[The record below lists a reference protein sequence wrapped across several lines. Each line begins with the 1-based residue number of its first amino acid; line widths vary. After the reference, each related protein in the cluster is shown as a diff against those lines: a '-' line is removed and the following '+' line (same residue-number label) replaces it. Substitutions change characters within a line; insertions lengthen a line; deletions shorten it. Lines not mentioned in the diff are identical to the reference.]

1 MIFNT
6 LDNELE
12 GIDNKLS
19 LWGKSFSSIKEDRD
33 SGINLK
39 RSLFGKAI
47 NDKDIAQIKL
57 YNEAIENG
65 ISADEAFAA
74 SMTQTSSAAK
84 SLVRAANG
92 GTVAAEAMTKATNAS
107 KTAMIGAKVAATALN
122 MALSAG
128 LAILIQLVA
137 TGISELIHYYDNLAD
152 EVNDIKTGYEDAQN
166 TIKSHSQTIDEIS
179 DRYEQLS
186 SGVDTLGNNIS
197 LTTDEFEEYNSICN
211 EIADMYPS
219 LVQGWTE
226 EGNAILTL
234 KGNVEQLTEAYRQEQ
249 IEANNALI
257 TNAKDIIKN
266 SNHSSSE
273 LDSVGNDIGLE
284 TWEYKILKDY
294 VTTDDLENYLKEN
307 GSLGTFGELIRKM
320 GIDTSKYKNVS
331 DVWTSETIEQA
342 VKENR
347 QTIKSY
353 LDTFE
358 SEMNDAIS
366 DKKSLAEAYFSNQLL
381 KSGDAETAASKLS
394 SQMQNIVSSIIS
406 NVDYDTASQWNDYA
420 DIQNYV
426 NEIIEEIGSLSTSD
440 QNSIT
445 ALLDIQTKYNGNNC
459 TAGEYNNA
467 IEAAKKV
474 IGNFDEDTQKQIKVV
489 LGIDDNDFKEKYD
502 TIRRSLEN
510 EADTSWVNSLNA
522 NELDIMYDYI
532 QKVNNI
538 TNSGLP
544 SLSEITGID
553 ESFSGQIEDY
563 VDKMTLLQETLLR
576 IGNGDFKAKDFE
588 YLVKIFPELAG
599 QSDNLDSAIN
609 SLMGD
614 MQSDIIGDFSKQ
626 FGNVDSEKDR
636 EELSKFQDSVLS
648 LGQTVGSTAFSI
660 DIETEID
667 DMDKFYTAMKESVSA
682 TGLTAESITNLKSRY
697 QDLENYDAARLF
709 EKTEHGIHLNTKAL
723 RELEA
728 EYEKKIFEKNAET
741 LDNLT
746 DEYNNLTTRINEAQ
760 DAETRATLYTQREE
774 VLNKIKD
781 NAELAAQYEGL
792 TSAFNKWQQ
801 AQSIGE
807 EGDMYDS
814 VTDGLEHMKE
824 LYKEGLVGTNE
835 FRAAVQLMSNEDLS
849 TASIDEL
856 IAAYDKGYPKMQKY
870 FKDGSDGCLNF
881 LHDVEKLNSDW
892 VHLNK
897 DGSWDIDFGIGSDQE
912 VTDALGINVES
923 VQSIL
928 RKLSDFGFDINLD
941 SIYTSF
947 DLLES
952 NAEKANKKLKELGKT
967 DYDFVFGSK
976 NIKDI
981 NEQLKEAKRLYDELE
996 RNEDGSINI
1005 EAEGAR
1011 ETVSILE
1018 TLARQKAELSTP
1030 TILKIDASKIED
1042 KGLRDSITQIQNSL
1056 GDTHIKLSIAREIG
1070 DTELIED
1077 LEAELK
1083 EKIKS
1088 LSENNQIFIEA
1099 GIDENSSWDDIQ
1111 AALNKYQEEH
1121 PEINV
1126 ETKIDTDEVSQKVNA
1141 AMDAVEQRLDGMK
1154 IDFDFDN
1161 GFLENIFGDGFT
1173 IKVGADTE
1181 EANQKLDNTSE
1192 KAGEAAKERTTKVKA
1207 DTDDGNKSINGFISL
1222 KNLAAQGIFTPINAN
1237 IGGGVTSLNKF
1248 NDVKNKAAQ
1257 GATANVNAEIYGQ
1270 SRLSSFLSTLRSIA
1284 GNWVANVKS
1293 VINGRNQHQGTAH
1306 AYGTAWKNGNWGT
1319 KESGIALMG
1328 ELGEEL
1334 VVRGSNWF
1342 TVGEDSAGFYK
1353 YQKGDIIFNAD
1364 QTKQIFEKGKITNG
1378 NKRGATF
1385 AQGTAFSGGSGTIY
1399 ANGKVKTTS
1408 SGSSGSSGKKS
1419 SKNSGNSDDKDP
1431 EIFDWIEV
1439 AIQRVEEAIDR
1450 LDQKANNV
1458 FKSWKSRNSAIA
1470 DEIAQVSREIDI
1482 QSKGYDRYIQEANS
1496 VGLSSSLAKR
1506 VREGTIDINEYDE
1519 DTQKLISSYKEWYDK
1534 SEDCKTALEEL
1545 REAQSK
1551 LYKDAFDN
1559 IAKMHEELLDVIDFY
1574 KSSLDEKI
1582 SQTEEKG
1589 YLVSAEYYDALIKQ
1603 EKDNNKQLSKER
1615 TELLNSLEKA
1625 MKSGTITQGSEAW
1638 YEMCSEIDQVTL
1650 AIEESNTALLEY
1662 QNTIR
1667 ELDWEVF
1674 ELIQK
1679 RISDITSESDFLI
1692 DLMSNDKLYKD
1703 NGQLT
1708 DMGLSTMGL
1717 HGVNY
1722 NVAMAQADEYRNKIA
1737 ELNKEISKDPYN
1749 QTLVDKRDEY
1759 LELQRES
1766 ILAAEDEKQAIID
1779 MVKEGIELEL
1789 DSLKELI
1796 NTYTD
1801 ALDAQKD
1808 LYDYQKNVEKQ
1819 TKEIAKLQK
1828 QISAY
1833 SGDVSEETKAKIQEL
1848 KVSLEDAETE
1858 LRETE
1863 YEKYISD
1870 QKELL
1875 DELYNEYEITLNQRL
1890 DNIDALISDMI
1901 AEINANA
1908 TTISD
1913 TLSQKAEEVGINLSD
1928 KMTNIWDTGS
1938 WSGVK
1943 SVLTTYN
1950 GNMLNAVTTVSKT
1963 VSTISTN
1970 IASMITQLN
1979 SIAKTNVKSVTSSSS
1994 TTSKQANTKP
2004 NTSSSSK
2011 KTSSSNSSSSSGDGK
2026 PKVGEKV
2033 KFNSGNYYGD
2043 SYGGNGWGNRNRGG
2057 YVYITRI
2064 VNSPR
2069 SGQNYPIH
2077 ISTGTKLGSGDLG
2090 WLKLNQLSGYK
2101 LGKKR
2106 ISNSQYAWTQE
2117 MGKTEA
2123 IIRPSDNA
2131 ILTPLNKG
2139 DSILNSAATSN
2150 LFDFANNPNKF
2161 INDNIESLKGLTI
2174 PKSSSNNTING
2185 DIGFSLTLPNV
2196 TNYEEF
2202 KSKLQHD
2209 KKFENMIRAVT
2220 TDRLFGGSS
2229 LKKHKY

>member
-1 MIFNT
+1 MIFAT
-6 LDNELE
+6 LDNELD
-12 GIDNKLS
+12 GINNKIGF
-19 LWGKSFSSIKEDRD
+19 WGKSLNSISEDFN
-33 SGINLK
+33 SKQGLK
-39 RSLFGKAI
+39 NSLFNKGLT
-47 NDKDIAQIKL
+47 NDDIHRIDL
-57 YNEAIENG
+57 YNDALDRG
-65 ISADEAFAA
+65 VG
-74 SMTQTSSAAK
+74 TQTAWYRSMHNASDVAK
-84 SLVRAANG
+84 QLVENERYG
-92 GTVAAEAMTKATNAS
+92 KVATENLTAATNAS
-107 KTAMIGAKVAATALN
+107 KTAMIGAKVATTALN

-128 LAILIQLVA
+128 LAIAIQLVIS
-137 TGISELIHYYDNLAD
+137 GISELIHYYDNLANK
-152 EVNDIKTGYEDAQN
+152 VNDITTEYNDAQD
-166 TIKSHSQTIDEIS
+166 TIQSHSQTIDEIS
-179 DRYEQLS
+179 GRYEQLS
-186 SGVDTLGNNIS
+186 TGVDAFGNNVS
-197 LTTDEFEEYNSICN
+197 LTTDEFKEYNSICN

-219 LVQGWTE
+219 LVQGWTK

-234 KGNVEQLTEAYRQEQ
+234 KGNVEQLTEAYKQEQ

-257 TNAKDIIKN
+257 TNAKDIIKD
-266 SNHSSSE
+266 SSHSSSE
-273 LDSVGNDIGLE
+273 LNSTGNDIGLE

-294 VTTDDLENYLKEN
+294 ITTSDLQKYLKEN

-320 GIDTSKYKNVS
+320 GVDTSKYKNMS

-347 QTIKSY
+347 QTIQSY

-358 SEMNDAIS
+358 SEMDDAIAG
-366 DKKSLAEAYFSNQLL
+366 KKSLAEAYFSNQLL
-381 KSGDAETAASKLS
+381 KSENAETAASKLS
-394 SQMQNIVSSIIS
+394 VQLQSIVSSIIN
-406 NVDYDTASQWNDYA
+406 NVDYETATQWNDYT

-426 NEIIEEIGSLSTSD
+426 NGIIEEISSLSTSD
-440 QNSIT
+440 QDGIT
-445 ALLDIQTKYNGNNC
+445 ALLDIQTKYNGNKC
-459 TAGEYNNA
+459 TAGEYHTA
-467 IEAAKKV
+467 INETLDAISKL
-474 IGNFDEDTQKQIKVV
+474 DEDTQEQIKVA
-489 LGIDDNDFKEKYD
+489 LGIDDSDFKEKYD

-510 EADTSWVNSLNA
+510 EADTSWVNSLNS
-522 NELDIMYDYI
+522 NEFNLMYDYI

-544 SLSEITGID
+544 SLSKISGID
-553 ESFSGQIEDY
+553 EDFSGQIKDY
-563 VDKMTLLQETLLR
+563 VDKITLLQEALIR
-576 IGNGDFKAKDFE
+576 INNGDFKNQDFE
-588 YLVKIFPELAG
+588 KLVKIFPELTG
-599 QSDNLDSAIN
+599 KSEHLSSAITD
-609 SLMGD
+609 LMSD
-614 MQSDIIGDFSKQ
+614 MQSDVIGDFSKQ
-626 FGNVDSEKDR
+626 FGNISSEKDR

-682 TGLTAESITNLKSRY
+682 TGLTAESIANLKARY
-697 QDLENYDAARLF
+697 QDLENYDASRLF
-709 EKTEHGIHLNTKAL
+709 EKTANGIHLNTSAL
-723 RELEA
+723 RNLEA

-741 LDNLT
+741 LDSLT
-746 DEYNNLTTRINEAQ
+746 NEYNNLTTRINEAQ
-760 DAETRATLYTQREE
+760 DAETKAILYSQRED

-781 NAELAAQYEGL
+781 SAELAAQYEGL

-801 AQSIGE
+801 AQNIGE

-881 LHDVEKLNSDW
+881 LHDVQKLNSDW
-892 VHLNK
+892 AHLNQ
-897 DGSWDIDFGIGSDQE
+897 DGSWDIDFGTGNDQKIA
-912 VTDALGINVES
+912 DALGINVES

-947 DLLES
+947 DLLET
-952 NAEKANKKLKELGKT
+952 NAEKANKKLKELGRT

-976 NIKDI
+976 NIEDI

-996 RNEDGSINI
+996 RDENGSINL

-1030 TILKIDASKIED
+1030 TILKIDASKIDD
-1042 KGLRDSITQIQNSL
+1042 KGLRDSVTEIQESL

-1121 PEINV
+1121 PEINI
-1126 ETKIDTDEVSQKVNA
+1126 ETKIDENEISQKVNA

-1181 EANQKLDNTSE
+1181 DANKNLDETSR
-1192 KAGEAAKERTTKVKA
+1192 KADDAAKERTTKVNA
-1207 DTDDGNKSINGFISL
+1207 DTNDGNKSINGFIGL
-1222 KNLAAQGIFTPINAN
+1222 KNLAAQGILTPINAN
-1237 IGGGVTSLNKF
+1237 IGGGVGSLNKY
-1248 NDVKNKAAQ
+1248 NSLKNEASR
-1257 GATANVNAEIYGQ
+1257 GVTTTVTANTSTAA
-1270 SRLSSFLSTLRSIA
+1270 SRIGSILSNLRSIA

-1293 VINGRNQHQGTAH
+1293 VVNGINRHQGTAH

-1319 KESGIALMG
+1319 KENGVALMG

-1334 VVRGSNWF
+1334 IVRGSNWF

-1353 YQKGDIIFNAD
+1353 YQKGDIIFNAE

-1378 NKRGATF
+1378 NKRGTTF
-1385 AQGTAFSGGSGTIY
+1385 AQGTAFSNGSGKIY
-1399 ANGKVKTTS
+1399 ANGQVKTNS
-1408 SGSSGSSGKKS
+1408 SGSSNNKS
-1419 SKNSGNSDDKDP
+1419 SKSSGNSNDKDP
-1431 EIFDWIEV
+1431 EVFDWIEV
-1439 AIQRVEEAIDR
+1439 AIQRIEEAIDR

-1470 DEIAQVSREIDI
+1470 DEITQVSREIDI

-1496 VGLSSSLAKR
+1496 VGLSSSLAKK
-1506 VREGTIDINEYDE
+1506 VREGTIDINEYNE

-1534 SEDCKTALEEL
+1534 AEDCKTALEEL
-1545 REAQSK
+1545 REAQAK

-1559 IAKMHEELLDVIDFY
+1559 IAKMHEEILDVIDFY

-1582 SQTEEKG
+1582 NQTEEKG
-1589 YLVSAEYYDALIKQ
+1589 YLISTEYYSALIKQ

-1625 MKSGTITQGSEAW
+1625 MKSGTITKGSEAW

-1667 ELDWEVF
+1667 KLDWEVF

-1679 RISDITSESDFLI
+1679 RISDITNESDFLI
-1692 DLMSNDKLYKD
+1692 DLISNDKLYKD

-1708 DMGLSTMGL
+1708 DKGLSTMGL

-1722 NVAMAQADEYRNKIA
+1722 NVAMAQADEYGKKVN

-1749 QTLVDKRDEY
+1749 QTLIDKRDEY

-1766 ILAAEDEKQAIID
+1766 ILAAEDEKQAIVD

-1789 DSLKELI
+1789 DSLKKLI
-1796 NTYTD
+1796 DTYTD
-1801 ALDAQKD
+1801 ALDAQKK

-1848 KVSLEDAETE
+1848 KVNLNNAEEE

-1875 DELYNEYEITLNQRL
+1875 DELYNEYEITLNERL

-1913 TLSQKAEEVGINLSD
+1913 TLSQKAEDVGINLSD

-1943 SVLTTYN
+1943 TVLTTYN
-1950 GNMLNAVTTVSKT
+1950 GNIINAVTTVSKT

-1979 SIAKTNVKSVTSSSS
+1979 SIAKTNVKATTSSSS

-2004 NTSSSSK
+2004 TSSSTTSK
-2011 KTSSSNSSSSSGDGK
+2011 PSSSNSSSSSGDGK
-2026 PKVGEKV
+2026 PKVGERV
-2033 KFNSGNYYGD
+2033 KFNSGKYYGD
-2043 SYGGNGWGNRNRGG
+2043 SYGGNGWGNRNQGG

-2064 VNSPR
+2064 VSNPR

-2101 LGKKR
+2101 LGKRR

-2117 MGKTEA
+2117 MGRTEA

-2131 ILTPLNKG
+2131 ILTPLNRG
-2139 DSILNSAATSN
+2139 DSVLNSAATSN

-2161 INDNIESLKGLTI
+2161 INDNIEELKGLVI
-2174 PKSSSNNTING
+2174 PKPSSNNTFNG
-2185 DIGFSLTLPNV
+2185 DIGFTLTLPNV

-2209 KKFENMIRAVT
+2209 KKFESMIRAVS
-2220 TDRLFGGSS
+2220 TDKLFGGSS
-2229 LKKHKY
+2229 LKKYKY